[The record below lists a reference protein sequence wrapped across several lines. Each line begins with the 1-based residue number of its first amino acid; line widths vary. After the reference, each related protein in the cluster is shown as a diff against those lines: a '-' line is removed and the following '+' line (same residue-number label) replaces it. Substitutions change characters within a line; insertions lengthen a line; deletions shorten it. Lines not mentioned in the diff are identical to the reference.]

1 MAYISYLE
9 LPQHW
14 GLEKGDSVLLSSD
27 IMQLTF
33 TSMRN
38 GERFDRDKFLEAI
51 LDTIGPDGTLL
62 IPTFNWDFCHG
73 VAFDYYKTP
82 CKTGT
87 LGTVALKHPA
97 FRRTQHPLYSFA
109 VAGKDQ
115 QLLCDMTNV
124 SSFGDDSPFGYLEH
138 CHGKNVLINLHYT
151 DCFTFVH
158 HMEEV
163 CGVNTYRF
171 QKTFTGQ
178 YIDAEGRETT
188 RSYSMLVRS
197 YELYEETDLTLI
209 GEKLENPWTPEGS
222 SEALPPASRLITLN
236 DLPYRIVDLAAA
248 VPVIKDDILHNASRG
263 LCKHKLQG

>member
-1 MAYISYLE
+1 MAYISYLD
-9 LPQHW
+9 LPKHW
-14 GLEKGDSVLLSSD
+14 GLERGDIVLLSSD

-38 GERFDRDKFLEAI
+38 GERFDRNLFLEAI
-51 LDTIGPDGTLL
+51 LGVIGEEGTLL

-73 VAFDYYKTP
+73 VAFDYHKTP

-87 LGTVALKHPA
+87 LGTVALRHPA
-97 FRRTQHPLYSFA
+97 FRRTRHPLYSFA

-115 QLLCDMTNV
+115 ALLCDMENV
-124 SSFGDDSPFGYLEH
+124 SSFGDDSPFGYLLRN
-138 CHGKNVLINLHYT
+138 HGKNVLINLHYT

-158 HMEEV
+158 HCEEV

-178 YIDAEGRETT
+178 YIDEQGVEST

-197 YELYEETDLTLI
+197 YELYLETDLTLI
-209 GEKLENPWTPEGS
+209 GEKMENPSAFAGIS
-222 SEALPPASRLITLN
+222 DMPAAARLITLN
-236 DLPYRIVDLAAA
+236 DIPYRIVDLAAA
-248 VPVIKDDILHNASRG
+248 APIIKDDILHNASRG
-263 LCKHKLQG
+263 LCKHR

>member
-1 MAYISYLE
+1 MAYISYLD
-9 LPQHW
+9 LPKHW

-73 VAFDYYKTP
+73 VAFDYHKTP
-82 CKTGT
+82 CKTGS
-87 LGTVALKHPA
+87 LGTVALRHPA

-115 QLLCDMTNV
+115 QLLCEMENV
-124 SSFGDDSPFGYLEH
+124 SSFGDDSPFGYLERQ
-138 CHGKNVLINLHYT
+138 HGKNVLINLHYT
-151 DCFTFVH
+151 DCFTFVTDCFTFVH
-158 HMEEV
+158 HCEEI
-163 CGVNTYRF
+163 CGVNSYRF
-171 QKTFTGQ
+171 PKTFTGQ

-197 YELYEETDLTLI
+197 YELYLETDLTLI
-209 GEKLENPWTPEGS
+209 GEKM
-222 SEALPPASRLITLN
+222 EAAGAARLITLN
-236 DLPYRIVDLAAA
+236 DIPYRIVDLAAA
-248 VPVIKDDILHNASRG
+248 APVIKDDILNNASRG
-263 LCKHKLQG
+263 LCKHKNQ

>member
-1 MAYISYLE
+1 MAYISYLD
-9 LPQHW
+9 LPKHW

-27 IMQLTF
+27 MMQLTF
-33 TSMRN
+33 TAMRN
-38 GERFDRDKFLEAI
+38 GERFDRDKFLDAI
-51 LDTIGPDGTLL
+51 LGVIGEEGTLL

-73 VAFDYYKTP
+73 IPFDYHKTP

-87 LGTVALKHPA
+87 LGTVALRHSA

-115 QLLCDMTNV
+115 ALLCGMRNV
-124 SSFGDDSPFGYLEH
+124 SSFGMDSPFGYLEER
-138 CHGKNVLINLHYT
+138 HGKNVLINLHYT

-158 HMEEV
+158 HCEEV

-178 YIDAEGRETT
+178 YIDEQGVETT

-197 YELYEETDLTLI
+197 YELYLETDLTLI
-209 GEKLENPWTPEGS
+209 GEKMENPSAFDGIS
-222 SEALPPASRLITLN
+222 GLPAAARFLTLN
-236 DLPYRIVDLAAA
+236 DLPFRIVDLAAA
-248 VPVIKDDILHNASRG
+248 APIIKDDILNNG
-263 LCKHKLQG
+263 GFGICKHK

>member
-1 MAYISYLE
+1 M
-9 LPQHW
+9 
-14 GLEKGDSVLLSSD
+14 K
-27 IMQLTF
+27 LTF

-51 LDTIGPDGTLL
+51 LDTIGEEGTLL

-73 VAFDYYKTP
+73 VAFDYHKTP

-87 LGTVALKHPA
+87 LGTVALRHPA

-115 QLLCDMTNV
+115 QLLCQMQNV
-124 SSFGDDSPFGYLEH
+124 SSFGDDSPFGYLER
-138 CHGKNVLINLHYT
+138 CHGKSVLIDLHYT

-158 HMEEV
+158 HCEEV

-171 QKTFTGQ
+171 QKTFTAQ
-178 YIDAEGRETT
+178 YIDAEGHEST

-209 GEKLENPWTPEGS
+209 GEKMENPSAFDGIS
-222 SEALPPASRLITLN
+222 DMPAAARLVMLN
-236 DLPYRIVDLAAA
+236 DIPYRLVDLAAA
-248 VPVIKDDILHNASRG
+248 APIIKDDIRHNASRG
-263 LCKHKLQG
+263 LCRHKLQDGNPKS

>member
-1 MAYISYLE
+1 MAYISYLD
-9 LPQHW
+9 LPKHW

-38 GERFDRDKFLEAI
+38 GERFDRDKFLDAI
-51 LDTIGPDGTLL
+51 LDTIGEEGTLL

-73 VAFDYYKTP
+73 VAFDYHKTP
-82 CKTGT
+82 CKTGS
-87 LGTVALKHPA
+87 LGTVALRHPA

-115 QLLCDMTNV
+115 QLLCDMQNQ
-124 SSFGDDSPFGYLEH
+124 SSFGDDSPFGYLERQ
-138 CHGKNVLINLHYT
+138 HGKNVLINLHYT

-158 HMEEV
+158 HCEEV
-163 CGVNTYRF
+163 CGVDTYRF

-178 YIDAEGRETT
+178 YIDADGNEST
-188 RSYSMLVRS
+188 RNYSMLVRS

-209 GEKLENPWTPEGS
+209 GEKLESPWMPKGS
-222 SEALPPASRLITLN
+222 SEALPPAARLITLN

-248 VPVIKDDILHNASRG
+248 APVIKDDILHNASRG